1 MRMKTRDLVSR
12 LADDLVP
19 IEPNA
24 VAKRIGRALIQGL
37 TTSTLVLVA
46 LYGVRGNMP
55 AMMATPLFWIKLMFP
70 LAVIVPAL
78 TLAEQLGQPGASTKR
93 AWMTVLLPILTLWAV
108 VAVILVF
115 TPRGYRL
122 QLMLGSTWRVCTLNI
137 VLLSLPP
144 LGAAMKAMHGLAPP
158 HLALAGAGVGLLA
171 GAEGV
176 LVYTLY
182 GVEMSVPFWGIWYV
196 LAIGI
201 TTAIGAVLGP
211 RLLRW

>member
-1 MRMKTRDLVSR
+1 MKTRDLVSR
-12 LADDLVP
+12 LAQNLAP

-24 VAKRIGRALIQGL
+24 VAKRIGRALMQGL
-37 TTSTLVLVA
+37 GTSTLVLVA
-46 LYGVRGNMP
+46 LYGVRGDMP
-55 AMMATPLFWIKLMFP
+55 AMMAKPLFWLKLLFP
-70 LAVIVPAL
+70 LAIIVPAL
-78 TLAEQLGQPGASTKR
+78 KLTERLGQPGVPTKR
-93 AWMTVLLPILTLWAV
+93 AWITVLLPILTLWMTAAIV
-108 VAVILVF
+108 LLF

-122 QLMLGSTWRVCTLNI
+122 ELMLGSTWRVSTVNI

-144 LGAAMKAMHGLAPP
+144 LGAAMKSMQGLAPTQ
-158 HLALAGAGVGLLA
+158 LALAGAGVGLLA

-201 TTAIGAVLGP
+201 TTIIGALLGP
-211 RLLRW
+211 KLLDW

>member
-1 MRMKTRDLVSR
+1 MKTRDLVSR

-24 VAKRIGRALIQGL
+24 VAKRIGRALMQGL
-37 TTSTLVLVA
+37 TTSTLLLVA
-46 LYGVRGNMP
+46 LYDIRGDMP
-55 AMMATPLFWIKLMFP
+55 ARLATPLFWIKLVFP

-78 TLAEQLGQPGASTKR
+78 RLAQQLGQPGVSTKR
-93 AWMTVLLPILTLWAV
+93 AWMKVLLPILTLW
-108 VAVILVF
+108 VATAIILVF

-122 QLMLGSTWRVCTLNI
+122 QLMLGSTWKLSTLNI

-144 LGAAMKAMHGLAPP
+144 LGVAMKAMHGLAPP
-158 HLALAGAGVGLLA
+158 NLAWAGAGVGLLA

-182 GVEMSVPFWGIWYV
+182 GVEMSVPFWGVWYV

-201 TTAIGAVLGP
+201 TTAIGALLGP
-211 RLLRW
+211 RLLDW